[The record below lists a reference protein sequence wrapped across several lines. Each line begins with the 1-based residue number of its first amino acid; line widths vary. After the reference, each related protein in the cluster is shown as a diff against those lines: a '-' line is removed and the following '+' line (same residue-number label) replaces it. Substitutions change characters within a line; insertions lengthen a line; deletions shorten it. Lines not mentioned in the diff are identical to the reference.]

1 MADSL
6 SPEGRSQLMSR
17 VRGKGNQSTEMRMIA
32 ILRDAGI
39 TGWRRNQDLAGRP
52 DFLFRPERVALF
64 VDGCFWHGC
73 PKCYRR
79 PKSNQAFWDEK
90 IRKNTARDRAVNREL
105 KRKGWIVV
113 RVWEHELKA
122 PGKVAG
128 KIRRALSRS

>member
-1 MADSL
+1 MVA
-6 SPEGRSQLMSR
+6 RIFFFQ
-17 VRGKGNQSTEMRMIA
+17 A
-32 ILRDAGI
+32 
-39 TGWRRNQDLAGRP
+39 
-52 DFLFRPERVALF
+52 ERVALF